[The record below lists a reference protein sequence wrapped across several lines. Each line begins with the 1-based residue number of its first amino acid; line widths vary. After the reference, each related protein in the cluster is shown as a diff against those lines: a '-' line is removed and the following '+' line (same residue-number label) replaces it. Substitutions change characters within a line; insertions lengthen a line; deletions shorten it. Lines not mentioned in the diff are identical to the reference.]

1 MKKYSKILTLILTFM
16 LALSFTTLTIADV
29 GDFESYDSDWGG
41 SDWSSSDWSSDWS
54 SSDYDSSSSG
64 SGEGGGVFSFIV
76 TNIIII
82 IILYIYY
89 INETKPSGPNRRN
102 MTYSNNNNNSSSSPQ
117 KVLSDIRAVDEFFNE
132 DKFLAWAKSTFV
144 KLQECWTKR
153 NWEEIRTFETE
164 ELFEQHSTQL
174 KRYIEKKQINV
185 MDRIA
190 VNYANLYSFTQDND
204 KDTLKILL
212 NSSMIDYI
220 KDEETGKI
228 LKGDTTTRRN
238 TTYLMTFIRKKGVKT
253 QESGEEMKTSNCPNC
268 GAPTKVTSSG
278 KCEYCGSIITIGKH
292 DWVLSNLEPFRG

>member
-1 MKKYSKILTLILTFM
+1 MKKYSKILALILTFI

-29 GDFESYDSDWGG
+29 GNFESYDSDFGGSDWGG
-41 SDWSSSDWSSDWS
+41 SDWNDSDWG
-54 SSDYDSSSSG
+54 SSDYDSSDS
-64 SGEGGGVFSFIV
+64 GGGLGFLTIIV
-76 TNIIII
+76 IIVII
-82 IILYIYY
+82 SIIC
-89 INETKPSGPNRRN
+89 NNNKNNPSGPNN
-102 MTYSNNNNNSSSSPQ
+102 QNTTYQNDSNTSSSSPQ

-132 DKFLAWAKSTFV
+132 DKFLAWAKSTFI

-174 KRYIEKKQINV
+174 RRYIEKKQINV

-190 VNYANLYSFTQDND
+190 VNYATLYSFSQDND

-228 LKGDTTTRRN
+228 LKGDATTRRKN
-238 TTYLMTFIRKKGVKT
+238 TYLMTFIRKKGVKT
-253 QESGEEMKTSNCPNC
+253 QESNGEIKTSNCPNC

-278 KCEYCGSIITIGKH
+278 KCEYCGSIITKGNH
-292 DWVLSNLEPFRG
+292 DWVLSNLEPFRGQ

>member
-190 VNYANLYSFTQDND
+190 INYANLYSFTQDND